1 MAQRRPVP
9 SRVYDYLAG
18 GLRHDPA
25 DAALAEELA
34 AVYPGVR
41 RLVRNNRAYLA
52 HAVLLAQSHLGIR
65 QFLDLGSGFPGP
77 GSVRDAV
84 HAADPEARV
93 ACVDLDKAVARYGIR
108 LAMEGVKG
116 FSVAT
121 ADIRDPAAVLADPRV
136 TEVADI
142 AEPVCV
148 VLGLM
153 ANTMEPA
160 QARAV
165 VSGYVRRVAPGSAV
179 VITAAVN
186 TDPALFSLLSK
197 AWAATGEP
205 LVNYSETE
213 ARFLFDGLEVLHP
226 GVGPVAWSRPGRLGA
241 VGEMGWKMFAVG
253 GIGVK
258 R

>member
-84 HAADPEARV
+84 HAADPDATV
-93 ACVDLDKAVARYGIR
+93 ACVDLDRAVARYGIR
-108 LAMEGVKG
+108 LTMEGIKNFTTIV
-116 FSVAT
+116 
-121 ADIRDPAAVLADPRV
+121 ADIRDPAAVLAHPGV
-136 TEVADI
+136 TEVADLG
-142 AEPVCV
+142 EPVAV
-148 VLGLM
+148 VLGLTP
-153 ANTMEPA
+153 NTMHPQ
-160 QARAV
+160 QAAEVAAGYMRAV
-165 VSGYVRRVAPGSAV
+165 ASGSVLIA
-179 VITAAVN
+179 TAAVN
-186 TDPALFSLLSK
+186 EDASLFDQLASTWK
-197 AWAATGEP
+197 ATGTP
-205 LVNYSETE
+205 LVNYTLDEVE
-213 ARFLFDGLEVLHP
+213 GLFAGLDVLPP
-226 GVGPVAWSRPGRLGA
+226 GVGPVARAGSSRLSA
-241 VGEMGWKMFAVG
+241 VGDVPWSLYVAG
-253 GIGVK
+253 GIARK
-258 R
+258 A